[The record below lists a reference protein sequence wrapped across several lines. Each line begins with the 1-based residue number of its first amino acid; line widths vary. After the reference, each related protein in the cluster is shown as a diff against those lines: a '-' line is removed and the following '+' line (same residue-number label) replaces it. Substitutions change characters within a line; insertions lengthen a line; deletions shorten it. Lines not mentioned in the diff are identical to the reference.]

1 MRLARSHIKTNT
13 NMEIFRIRLN
23 SNKFQSFLPK
33 DANVWQTDTLKLN
46 CVSKLSTWRSPEVYI
61 HNPKLEKGNFSHL
74 CSGGFVVD
82 ALTAKEFRTIFEIA
96 GELLPLTHE
105 EFPFYLVNILECVN
119 CLDTEKTE
127 WVTGKTTGA
136 KIRIKNYQFD
146 KNKLS
151 ESTLFKIPETSAAE
165 ILCVTGLK
173 DSEDEFKT
181 QVEKAGL
188 KGLIFER
195 LWFDTDLKK

>member
-1 MRLARSHIKTNT
+1 MERSHIKTNT

-23 SNKFQSFLPK
+23 SNGFQSFLPK
-33 DANVWQTDTLKLN
+33 DANIWQTDALKMN

-61 HNPKLEKGNFSHL
+61 HNPKIEKGNFSHL
-74 CSGGFVVD
+74 CSGGFVID
-82 ALTAKEFRTIFEIA
+82 AHAANELRTILEMA
-96 GELLPLTHE
+96 GELLPLNHE
-105 EFPFYLVNILECVN
+105 GFPFYLVNILECVN
-119 CLDTEKTE
+119 CLDAVQTE

-136 KIRIKNYQFD
+136 KIRIKKYQFD
-146 KNKLS
+146 KDKLS

-173 DSEDEFKT
+173 DSEDEFKSR
-181 QVEKAGL
+181 VEKAGL

-195 LWFDTDLKK
+195 LWSDIELK

>member
-1 MRLARSHIKTNT
+1 
-13 NMEIFRIRLN
+13 MEIFRIRLD
-23 SNKFQSFLPK
+23 SNKFRSFLPA
-33 DANVWQTDTLKLN
+33 DTNIWQTDALKMN
-46 CVSKLSTWRSPEVYI
+46 CVSKLSTWRSPEIYV
-61 HNPKLEKGNFSHL
+61 HNPNFEKGNFSHF

-82 ALTAKEFRTIFEIA
+82 ASTANELRTIFEIA

-105 EFPFYLVNILECVN
+105 GLSFYLVNILECVN
-119 CLDTEKTE
+119 CLDANKTE

-165 ILCVTGLK
+165 ILCIAGLK
-173 DSEDEFKT
+173 DAEDEFKAR
-181 QVEKAGL
+181 VESAGL
-188 KGLIFER
+188 KGLIFEK
-195 LWFDTDLKK
+195 LWSDT